1 MESIETRLTAEDRP
15 RRDHHDDRVARRR
28 AARSRRAGALSYAGS
43 LSLATGT
50 AMIIWLRRAF
60 QAAGT
65 PIRPFTESAVLP
77 RPLSLEPQPPCTSA
91 RSSSQPASPS
101 SSGLSPRC
109 SSSSS
114 SSRSCRKV
122 SSAAKRGCWRT
133 PSATATGHTGARSDD
148 GCRSGALQST
158 SSLALRRKRGS
169 KEIGGG

>member
-65 PIRPFTESAVLP
+65 PIRPFTESTVLICHGLYRWSRNP
-77 RPLSLEPQPPCTSA
+77 VYLGTVLLAAGVAILLGTLAPLLVVIVVFAILQEGFIRREERLLEDTFGDRYRA
-91 RSSSQPASPS
+91 YRRS
-101 SSGLSPRC
+101 
-109 SSSSS
+109 
-114 SSRSCRKV
+114 V
-122 SSAAKRGCWRT
+122 
-133 PSATATGHTGARSDD
+133 
-148 GCRSGALQST
+148 
-158 SSLALRRKRGS
+158 RRWL
-169 KEIGGG
+169 

>member
-65 PIRPFTESAVLP
+65 PIRPFTESTVLICHGLYRWSRNP
-77 RPLSLEPQPPCTSA
+77 VYLGTVLLAAGVAILLGTLAPLLVVIVVFAILQDGFIRREERLLEDTFGDRYRA
-91 RSSSQPASPS
+91 YLRS
-101 SSGLSPRC
+101 
-109 SSSSS
+109 
-114 SSRSCRKV
+114 V
-122 SSAAKRGCWRT
+122 
-133 PSATATGHTGARSDD
+133 
-148 GCRSGALQST
+148 
-158 SSLALRRKRGS
+158 RRWL
-169 KEIGGG
+169 

>member
-65 PIRPFTESAVLP
+65 PIRPFTESTVLICHGLYRWSRNP
-77 RPLSLEPQPPCTSA
+77 VYLGTVLLAAGVAILLGTLAPLLVVIVVFAILQEGFIRREERLLDDTFGDRYRA
-91 RSSSQPASPS
+91 YRRS
-101 SSGLSPRC
+101 
-109 SSSSS
+109 
-114 SSRSCRKV
+114 V
-122 SSAAKRGCWRT
+122 
-133 PSATATGHTGARSDD
+133 
-148 GCRSGALQST
+148 
-158 SSLALRRKRGS
+158 RRWL
-169 KEIGGG
+169 